1 MIFIKPLLKT
11 IFIKRYKRFFADVSF
26 NNETLTAH
34 CPNSG
39 SMLGLLNPGSIA
51 YISRADNDNRK
62 LKYTLEIIE
71 QNKELVGV
79 NTHRTNKI
87 VEEALQEKKI
97 KKINNY
103 NKINKEVFFNKKTR
117 FDFLLNGK
125 KNTFIEVKNVTLMRK
140 NLIAEFPDAVTAR
153 GQKHIKDL
161 IDAKK
166 KGYDCYIIFLVQRQN
181 VNLFKI
187 AKDIDKEYF
196 NIFIKGKKS
205 GVKYLCF
212 SSTISEKEIKLSNE
226 IEIDYS

>member
-212 SSTISEKEIKLSNE
+212 SSTFSEKEIKLSNE

>member
-26 NNETLTAH
+26 NNETLTVH

-87 VEEALQEKKI
+87 VEEELQKKKI

-103 NKINKEVFFNKKTR
+103 NKIKKEVFFNKKTR

-125 KNTFIEVKNVTLMRK
+125 KNTFIEVKNVTLMRE
-140 NLIAEFPDAVTAR
+140 NLIAEFPDAITSR

-166 KGYDCYIIFLVQRQN
+166 KGYDCYIIFLVQRQD
-181 VNLFKI
+181 VKLFKI

-205 GVKYLCF
+205 GIKYLCF
-212 SSTISEKEIKLSNE
+212 SSTISEKEINLSNE

>member
-1 MIFIKPLLKT
+1 MIFVKPLLKT

-26 NNETLTAH
+26 NGETLTAH

-51 YISRADNDNRK
+51 YISRSDNDNRK

-87 VEEALQEKKI
+87 VEEAIQEKKI

-140 NLIAEFPDAVTAR
+140 NLIAEFPDAITSR

-166 KGYDCYIIFLVQRQN
+166 KGYDCYIIFLVQRQD
-181 VNLFKI
+181 VKLFKI

-205 GVKYLCF
+205 GIKYLCF
-212 SSTISEKEIKLSNE
+212 SSTISEKEINLSNE

>member
-1 MIFIKPLLKT
+1 MIFNKPLLKT
-11 IFIKRYKRFFADVSF
+11 IFIKRYKRFFTDVSF
-26 NNETLTAH
+26 NNKILTAH

-39 SMLGLLNPGSIA
+39 SMIGLLNQGSVA
-51 YISRADNDNRK
+51 YISRADDDKRK

-87 VEEALQEKKI
+87 IEEALQEKRI
-97 KKINNY
+97 KKIKNY
-103 NKINKEVFFNKKTR
+103 IQINKEVFFNKHTR

-125 KNTFIEVKNVTLMRK
+125 KNIFIEVKNVTLMRK

-153 GQKHIKDL
+153 GQKHICNL

-166 KGYDCYIIFLVQRQN
+166 KGFDCYVIFLVQRQN

-187 AKDIDKEYF
+187 AKDIDSKYF
-196 NIFIKGKKS
+196 DIFIKGKKS

-212 SSTISEKEIKLSNE
+212 SSKISEKEIKLNNE

>member
-1 MIFIKPLLKT
+1 MFNKPLLKT

-26 NNETLTAH
+26 NNEILTTH

-39 SMLGLLNPGSIA
+39 SMLGLLNQGSIA
-51 YISRADNDNRK
+51 YISKAEDNNRK

-87 VEEALQEKKI
+87 VEEALQEKRI

-103 NKINKEVFFNKKTR
+103 KKINKEVFFNKHTR

-140 NLIAEFPDAVTAR
+140 NLIAEFPDSVTVR
-153 GQKHIKDL
+153 GHKHIRHL
-161 IDAKK
+161 LDAKK
-166 KGYDCYIIFLVQRQN
+166 KGYNCYVIFLVQREN

-187 AKDIDKEYF
+187 AKDIDSKYF
-196 NIFIKGKKS
+196 EFFIKGKKS
-205 GVKYLCF
+205 GIKYLCF
-212 SSTISEKEIKLSNE
+212 SSKISENEIKLNNE
-226 IEIDYS
+226 IKIDYS